1 MQQPPRRWAGAPRVF
16 PRDAEF
22 ATAQLQGMV
31 AELRSDPALS
41 PLLDDPNVA
50 AAVKEIAANPAA
62 LQKHA
67 SNAKVMRV
75 MQRLLGP
82 NNLSCRE
89 AAAFQEAGTSP
100 SEVLA
105 ALSADAELAGLL
117 QNPTVRTA
125 LAQIRA
131 NPDAGLRRWGSEP
144 VVSRALDLLEQVLG
158 DGGGSKGVV
167 DVVAEEVKQQQ
178 REC

>member
-1 MQQPPRRWAGAPRVF
+1 MQQQPRGRPAAPRMF

-22 ATAQLQGMV
+22 ATAQLQGIV
-31 AELRSDPALS
+31 AELRADPALS
-41 PLLDDPNVA
+41 PLLDDPKVA
-50 AAVKEIAANPAA
+50 AAIKDIAANPAA

-75 MQRLLGP
+75 MQRLLGEQ
-82 NNLSCRE
+82 NLSFNE

-100 SEVLA
+100 TQVLA
-105 ALSADAELAGLL
+105 AVSADKELAGLL
-117 QNPTVRTA
+117 ANPTVRTA
-125 LAQIRA
+125 LAHIRA

-144 VVSRALDLLEQVLG
+144 LVSRALDLLEQVLG
-158 DGGGSKGVV
+158 DGGGGMGAVV

-178 REC
+178 RQ